1 MPRAACRAPVE
12 RRVTALRRA
21 RLPSPLGDLLA
32 TTAPDGTLHA
42 LAFDNDAEA
51 TAEPPSALADALA
64 GYFAGDLAALDALPV
79 APAGSDFQHRV
90 WALLR
95 SIPPGAT
102 RSYGDLARQLGQPG
116 AARAVGLANGANPI
130 AIVIP
135 CHRVI
140 GANGTLTGY
149 AAGMARKAWLLR
161 HEGVLP
167 ALLV

>member
-1 MPRAACRAPVE
+1 MPQVACRAPAE
-12 RRVTALRRA
+12 RRVTALYRA

-42 LAFDNDAEA
+42 LAFDDGVEA
-51 TAEPPSALADALA
+51 TAQAPSVLADALA
-64 GYFAGDLAALDALPV
+64 GYFAGDLVALDALTV
-79 APAGSDFQHRV
+79 APAGSDFQQRV

-95 SIPPGAT
+95 TIPPGET

-130 AIVIP
+130 AIIIP

-149 AAGMARKAWLLR
+149 AGGMARKAWLLR
-161 HEGVLP
+161 HEGALP